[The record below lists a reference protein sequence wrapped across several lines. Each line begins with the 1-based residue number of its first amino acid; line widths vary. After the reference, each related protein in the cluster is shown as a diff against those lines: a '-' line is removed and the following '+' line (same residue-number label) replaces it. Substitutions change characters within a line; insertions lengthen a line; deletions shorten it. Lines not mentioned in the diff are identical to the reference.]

1 MNTTYR
7 GGDVL
12 RRQSASEQNGAG
24 IRQQMFRELLVIE
37 TLTCSADSGSI
48 DQQALDGFTALPTT
62 QVVRAEVNAPDDPLP
77 CLGKTL
83 TQRLIL
89 VPVELD
95 PVKRA

>member
-37 TLTCSADSGSI
+37 TLTCSADSGS
-48 DQQALDGFTALPTT
+48 
-62 QVVRAEVNAPDDPLP
+62 
-77 CLGKTL
+77 
-83 TQRLIL
+83 
-89 VPVELD
+89 
-95 PVKRA
+95 